1 MTVSQEELLQVRQEA
16 ECLWTE
22 SQVEGAIAQVAEQ
35 ITRELGDR
43 NPLLLCVM
51 KGGVVFTSSLMLK
64 LNFPLELDYIHA
76 TRYGNE
82 TTGTT
87 LQWKVSPHQK
97 LAGRSVLIVDDI
109 LDEGYTLK
117 AIVEACRAQGAERVE
132 TAVLIDKRHDRK
144 CDPAFRADYTALET
158 EDRYL
163 FGYGM
168 DYKSY
173 WRNAAGI
180 FAVKGL

>member
-1 MTVSQEELLQVRQEA
+1 MTVSQQELIQVRQEA
-16 ECLWTE
+16 ECLWNE
-22 SQVEGAIAQVAEQ
+22 SQVESAISQVAAK
-35 ITRELGDR
+35 ITGQLGDS

-51 KGGVVFTSSLMLK
+51 KGGLVFTSRLMLQ

-82 TTGTT
+82 TAGNA
-87 LQWKVSPHQK
+87 LQWKVSPHQR

-117 AIVEACRAQGAERVE
+117 AIVEACRAQGADKVE
-132 TAVLIDKRHDRK
+132 TAVLIDKRHNRK
-144 CDPAFRADYTALET
+144 CDPDFRADYTALET
-158 EDRYL
+158 PDRYL

-180 FAVKGL
+180 YAVKGL